1 LRVASLAT
9 RLVVNTISAMAVSRI
24 VFFIRSL
31 RPLGCFGHCFEEP
44 NRTEAK
50 MVDIRPTEA
59 SAEASVHP

>member
-1 LRVASLAT
+1 VLCSMVLRVASLAT

-31 RPLGCFGHCFEEP
+31 RP
-44 NRTEAK
+44 NRTEPK
-50 MVDIRPTEA
+50 RKWSIFGQTEA